1 MPKVTTPE
9 ALLVFAASLALTL
22 SAAAVFGRRLDA
34 LGTRLGATEAVIGLM
49 TALAADAPEL
59 SAAVIATL
67 RGDHDLGVGVLL
79 GSNAFNLAAMV
90 GITLLLGSRIAV
102 PLRTLR
108 AEAVAAALTLVG
120 AVVVMAGIV
129 PPILVVA
136 LLALATVPYARE
148 LEYRRVPRAIRPR
161 PIAAAISVLALE
173 LPAVVLVVIGCVGL
187 VDSAT
192 TLAERASLP
201 HATTGFLILAIATS
215 LPNVYTGLRFGLAG
229 RGSALVSETL
239 NSNSINLLGGL
250 IIPSLVLAAP
260 ALNGLV
266 LANVAAVVLLT
277 LIGLR
282 GADGGGRPAGLAL
295 VGGFLLIA
303 VVNAVAG

>member
-1 MPKVTTPE
+1 VTTPE
-9 ALLVFAASLALTL
+9 ALLLFVASLALTL

-34 LGTRLGATEAVIGLM
+34 LGGRLGATEAVIGLM

-59 SAAVIATL
+59 SAAVIATV

-90 GITLLLGSRIAV
+90 GITLVVGGRIAV

-108 AEAVAAALTLVG
+108 AEAIAAALTLFG
-120 AVVVMAGIV
+120 AVVVMAGIM
-129 PPILVVA
+129 PPLLVLA
-136 LLALATVPYARE
+136 LLAVATVPYARE
-148 LEYRRVPRAIRPR
+148 LEYRWVPRAIRPQ

-173 LPAVVLVVIGCVGL
+173 LPAIVLVVIGCVGL

-215 LPNVYTGLRFGLAG
+215 LPNAYTGLRFGLAG

-250 IIPSLVLAAP
+250 IIPSIVLAAP
-260 ALNGLV
+260 ALGGLV
-266 LANVAAVVLLT
+266 ALNVVAVAALTVVA
-277 LIGLR
+277 LR
-282 GADGGGRPAGLAL
+282 GADEGGRPYGIVL
-295 VGGFLLIA
+295 VAGFLAIA
-303 VVNAVAG
+303 VVNVLAG

>member
-1 MPKVTTPE
+1 MRNVTTPE
-9 ALLVFAASLALTL
+9 ALLVFAGSLALTL

-59 SAAVIATL
+59 SAAVIATI

-90 GITLLLGSRIAV
+90 GITLLVGSRIAV

-108 AEAVAAALTLVG
+108 AEAIATALTLVG
-120 AVVVMAGIV
+120 AVVVMAGVV
-129 PPILVVA
+129 PPLLVLA
-136 LLALATVPYARE
+136 LLAVATIPYARE

-161 PIAAAISVLALE
+161 PVAAAISVLALE

-192 TLAERASLP
+192 TLADHVSLP
-201 HATTGFLILAIATS
+201 RATTGFLILAIATS

-250 IIPSLVLAAP
+250 IIPSIVLAAP
-260 ALNGLV
+260 ALNGLIAVNVVAVAV
-266 LANVAAVVLLT
+266 LTVIA
-277 LIGLR
+277 LR
-282 GADGGGRPAGLAL
+282 GAEGGGRPAGLVL
-295 VGGFLLIA
+295 VGGFVAIA
-303 VVNAVAG
+303 AVNVVAG

>member
-1 MPKVTTPE
+1 MTTPE
-9 ALLVFAASLALTL
+9 ALLLFVASLALTL
-22 SAAAVFGRRLDA
+22 SAAAIFGRRLDA

-59 SAAVIATL
+59 SAAVIATI
-67 RGDHDLGVGVLL
+67 RGDRDLGAGVLL
-79 GSNAFNLAAMV
+79 GSNAFNLAAMLGV
-90 GITLLLGSRIAV
+90 TLLVAGRISV

-108 AEAVAAALTLVG
+108 AEAAAAVLTLVG
-120 AVVVMAGIV
+120 AVLVMAGV
-129 PPILVVA
+129 LPPLVVLA
-136 LLALATVPYARE
+136 LLAVATVPYVRE

-161 PIAAAISVLALE
+161 PLASAVAVLALE
-173 LPAVVLVVIGCVGL
+173 LPAVILVVVGCIGL

-192 TLAERASLP
+192 ALASRASLP

-215 LPNVYTGLRFGLAG
+215 LPNVYTGLRFGLLG

-260 ALNGLV
+260 ALGGLV
-266 LANVAAVVLLT
+266 VVNVIAVALLT
-277 LIGLR
+277 VVALR
-282 GADGGGRPAGLAL
+282 GADGGGRPTGALL
-295 VGGFLLIA
+295 VGGFLAIA
-303 VVNAVAG
+303 VVNVVAG

>member
-1 MPKVTTPE
+1 MTTPE
-9 ALLVFAASLALTL
+9 ALLLFAGSLALTL

-59 SAAVIATL
+59 SAAVIATI
-67 RGDHDLGVGVLL
+67 RGDRDLGVGVLL

-90 GITLLLGSRIAV
+90 GITLLLAGRISV
-102 PLRTLR
+102 QLRTLR
-108 AEAVAAALTLVG
+108 AEAIAAALTLAG
-120 AVVVMAGIV
+120 AVAVMAGVI
-129 PPILVVA
+129 PPLLVVV
-136 LLALATVPYARE
+136 LLAVATIPYARE

-161 PIAAAISVLALE
+161 PVAAAISVLALE

-192 TLAERASLP
+192 TLAKRASLP
-201 HATTGFLILAIATS
+201 HSVTGFLILAIATS
-215 LPNVYTGLRFGLAG
+215 LPNVYTGLRFGLQG
-229 RGSALVSETL
+229 RGAALVSETL

-250 IIPSLVLAAP
+250 IIPGLVLAAP
-260 ALNGLV
+260 ALTGLD
-266 LANVAAVVLLT
+266 LANVGAVAVLT
-277 LIGLR
+277 VIALR
-282 GADGGGRPAGLAL
+282 GASGGGRTAGAAL
-295 VGGFLLIA
+295 VGGFLAIA

>member
-1 MPKVTTPE
+1 VTTPE
-9 ALLVFAASLALTL
+9 ALLLFAASLALTL

-34 LGTRLGATEAVIGLM
+34 LGGRLGATEAVIGLM

-59 SAAVIATL
+59 SAAVIATI
-67 RGDHDLGVGVLL
+67 RGDQDLGVGVLL

-90 GITLLLGSRIAV
+90 GITLLVGGRISV

-108 AEAVAAALTLVG
+108 AEAIAAALTLFG
-120 AVVVMAGIV
+120 AVVVMAGV
-129 PPILVVA
+129 MPPLLVLA
-136 LLALATVPYARE
+136 LLAVAAVPYARE
-148 LEYRRVPRAIRPR
+148 LEYRWVPRAIRPR
-161 PIAAAISVLALE
+161 PIATAIAVLAIE
-173 LPAVVLVVIGCVGL
+173 LPAIVLVVIGCVGL

-250 IIPSLVLAAP
+250 IIPSVVLAAP
-260 ALNGLV
+260 AIGGLV
-266 LANVAAVVLLT
+266 AVNVLAVAALTVVA
-277 LIGLR
+277 LR
-282 GADGGGRPAGLAL
+282 GADGGGRPSGIVLI
-295 VGGFLLIA
+295 GGFLAIA
-303 VVNAVAG
+303 AVNALAG